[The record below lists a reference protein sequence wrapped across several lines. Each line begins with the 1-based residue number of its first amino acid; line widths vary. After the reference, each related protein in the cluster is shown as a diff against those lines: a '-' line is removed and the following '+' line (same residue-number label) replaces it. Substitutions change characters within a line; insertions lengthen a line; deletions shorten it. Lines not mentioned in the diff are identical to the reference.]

1 MLFGVL
7 FSVYSLYLALEFYQ
21 ENNSLTIYMS
31 SQGSISLTV
40 EEEPSGVVSD
50 PVPTVSGGGGG
61 GGTPTLPKYTEFN
74 VDTESFNIQIVS
86 GESSSEEIIIENIGD
101 NLGFID
107 IEIIGVED
115 FLSLDKD
122 NLVLEEGEDG
132 SLVIGITAPEPGVYA
147 GKIILTSGNFVKEI
161 FILLNVISDD
171 VLFDVSITI
180 PDLYKTLQIG
190 ENLPTLIELLE
201 IGDGEGLDVS
211 LNYIIKDFEGNLID
225 SEFET
230 LYIVGAKSFNKMF
243 STSILEAGDY
253 VVGVEL
259 TYPGGFATSSAH
271 FRISKT
277 VVNYKTM
284 VSLLLSLMALLIVIF
299 SILYYKK
306 ISKKNKVIK
315 KRKKG
320 KSKK

>member
-230 LYIVGAKSFNKMF
+230 FYIVGAKSFNKMF